1 MKNEAL
7 IPKHG
12 QLNAFTEVLYQ
23 RLTDGTNR
31 PVLVTL
37 RDNTLLEIY
46 WDPTN
51 SEFWGGDWSFTW
63 AADGSCTY
71 TNIYPWRSLY
81 DYDIVECNN

>member
-7 IPKHG
+7 IRKPTE
-12 QLNAFTEVLYQ
+12 LNAFTKVLYQ

-37 RDNTLLEIY
+37 RDNTLIEVY

-51 SEFWGGDWSFTW
+51 SEFWGGDWCFTW
-63 AADGSCTY
+63 TVDGSCSY
-71 TNIYPWRSLY
+71 TNVFPRRSLS
-81 DYDIVECNN
+81 DYDMIECND